1 MEALLKPPERCHRIG
16 DRASI
21 KAEMPAEQR
30 PDLELLHATRAGDGQ
45 AFGAFYRHH
54 RAVVL
59 AYVGQRVR
67 NPELAADLLA
77 ETFAAAL
84 GAVLDTG
91 RELPDEPVAWLMT
104 IARNKLTDSMRRGQV
119 EQVAR
124 RHLALAPLSVDDEDL
139 RRIEELIDATDVA
152 LKLAELL
159 PREQFAALRARILEE
174 QDYPEIARQLRC
186 SEAVV
191 RKRVSR
197 ALQTLRGAMEAPK

>member
-1 MEALLKPPERCHRIG
+1 
-16 DRASI
+16 
-21 KAEMPAEQR
+21 MPVEQR
-30 PDLELLHATRAGDGQ
+30 PDRELLRTARAGDGQ
-45 AFGAFYRHH
+45 AFGAFYRRH

-59 AYVGQRVR
+59 AYLGQRVR

-84 GAVLDTG
+84 GAVLDAG

-104 IARNKLTDSMRRGQV
+104 IARNKLTDSVRRGQV

-124 RHLALAPLSVDDEDL
+124 RRLALAPLTVDDEDL
-139 RRIEELIDATDVA
+139 RRIDELTDATDVA

-174 QDYPEIARQLRC
+174 QDYPEIARHLRC

-197 ALQTLRGAMEAPK
+197 ALQTLRGAMEAPR